1 MDKDD
6 LRVLLVYIAMLL
18 TMAGLAGVLLWLIV
32 K

>member
-1 MDKDD
+1 MDRDD
-6 LRVLLVYIAMLL
+6 IRVLLVYIAMLL

>member
-1 MDKDD
+1 MDIDD

-18 TMAGLAGVLLWLIV
+18 TLAGLAGVLLWLII

>member
-1 MDKDD
+1 MDIDD

-18 TMAGLAGVLLWLIV
+18 TMAGLAGVLLWLII

>member
-18 TMAGLAGVLLWLIV
+18 TMAGLAGVLLWLII